1 MRKERGAK
9 FLITKK
15 IIEHIA
21 ELAKLEI
28 ESEEEKE
35 ELSVQIDKI
44 IKYFDKLKEL
54 DTTDVEIMEYLN
66 GDHENNENFL
76 RDDVVG
82 ESYTLEDVLSMTCK
96 KENGYFIVPKVIE

>member
-82 ESYTLEDVLSMTCK
+82 KSYTLEDVLSTACK